1 MPLLPLFHNPLPMLA
16 TNKSLNNLSDA
27 KDERKGSRKMDV
39 PIAINLSIKSSF
51 SYIAHSHLSKQL
63 SYSST
68 PALFNF

>member
-1 MPLLPLFHNPLPMLA
+1 MPRMR
-16 TNKSLNNLSDA
+16 
-27 KDERKGSRKMDV
+27 ERALSRKMDV

-68 PALFNF
+68 PALFNTCVFKHHHDQDIE